1 MCIRDS
7 LFDRAD
13 DDKIDEIINLNN
25 ELAESRKIKSAA
37 DTKVETKAQI
47 EFSDFEKCDFRVGL
61 VKSVENH
68 PNADKLYVLKVDI
81 GGEERT
87 IVSGLKDFY
96 KPEEI
101 LGKKLAMIVNL
112 KPVNLRGVESNGMI
126 LAAESGDTLSLLRA
140 DRDID
145 PGAKI
150 R

>member
-1 MCIRDS
+1 MKLS
-7 LFDRAD
+7 LSWIKDFVNIPEDMDMKQLAYDLTMDTVEVEDVEYLADRFDHM
-13 DDKIDEIINLNN
+13 
-25 ELAESRKIKSAA
+25 
-37 DTKVETKAQI
+37 VVGVI
-47 EFSDFEKCDFRVGL
+47 EDIEP
-61 VKSVENH
+61 H

>member
-1 MCIRDS
+1 M
-7 LFDRAD
+7 
-13 DDKIDEIINLNN
+13 
-25 ELAESRKIKSAA
+25 
-37 DTKVETKAQI
+37 
-47 EFSDFEKCDFRVGL
+47 